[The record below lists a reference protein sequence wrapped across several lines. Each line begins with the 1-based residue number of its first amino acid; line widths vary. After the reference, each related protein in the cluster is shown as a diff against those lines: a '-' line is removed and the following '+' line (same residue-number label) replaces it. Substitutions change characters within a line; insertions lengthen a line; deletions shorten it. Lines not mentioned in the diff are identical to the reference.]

1 MSLAGLGGGGGAAA
15 AAIAPAAPARGEGVG
30 RIVLARFVR
39 HRPAVASA
47 AVVVLLGGGALLA
60 GSVGLPDPLDIR
72 LGHKFSR
79 PLSQGHLLGADELGR
94 DVLSRLLHAGRIS
107 LTVGLAAMGVT
118 VVFGALVGAVAG
130 YCRGWIDST
139 LLRVTDA
146 MLSFPPIFMLLAL
159 AAFVRP
165 SLYSMTA
172 IIGVTSW
179 MDVTRMVRGQ
189 MLSLR
194 EQEFVVSAEGLGA
207 SGARIMLRHLLPN
220 TVGIIAVAATLAVAR
235 AILLESYISF
245 LGYGIQPPLASWG
258 NMLNNAQSYFA
269 TAPWVAIFPGVMIT
283 LAVTSF
289 NFLGD
294 GLRDA
299 FDPRHVMARH

>member
-1 MSLAGLGGGGGAAA
+1 VSVVEAV
-15 AAIAPAAPARGEGVG
+15 AIPARPAVPAETPSRVF
-30 RIVLARFVR
+30 LARFAR
-39 HRPAVASA
+39 HRPAVVS
-47 AVVVLLGGGALLA
+47 VVVIVLLA
-60 GSVGLPDPLDIR
+60 AAAAGAGSLGLPDPIR
-72 LGHKFSR
+72 IEIGHKFAP
-79 PLSQGHLLGADELGR
+79 PLAKGHLLGADELGR

-107 LTVGLAAMGVT
+107 LAVGFAAMAVT
-118 VVFGALVGAVAG
+118 VVFGAALGALAG
-130 YCRGWIDST
+130 YCRGAVDT
-139 LLRVTDA
+139 VLLRVTDA

-165 SLYSMTA
+165 SLASMTA

-179 MDVTRMVRGQ
+179 MDITRMVRGQ

-194 EQEFVVSAEGLGA
+194 EQEFVVGAAGLGA
-207 SGARIMLRHLLPN
+207 SGSRILLRHLLPN

-258 NMLNNAQSYFA
+258 NMLNNAQSYF
-269 TAPWVAIFPGVMIT
+269 TSAPWVAIFPGLMIT

-299 FDPRHVMARH
+299 LDPRHVTARR

>member
-1 MSLAGLGGGGGAAA
+1 MV
-15 AAIAPAAPARGEGVG
+15 VG
-30 RIVLARFVR
+30 RFLR
-39 HRPAVASA
+39 HRPAVASLVA
-47 AVVVLLGGGALLA
+47 IVALTLASALA
-60 GSVGLPDPLDIR
+60 GSVASMDPLWIDM
-72 LGHKFSR
+72 GHKFAP
-79 PLSQGHLLGADELGR
+79 PLTKGHLLGADELGR

-118 VVFGALVGAVAG
+118 VIVGAVLGSLAG
-130 YCRGWIDST
+130 YFEGVVDSV
-139 LLRVTDA
+139 LLRLTDA
-146 MLSFPPIFMLLAL
+146 MLSFPPIFLLLAL

-165 SLYSMTA
+165 SLASMTV
-172 IIGVTSW
+172 IIGLTSW

-189 MLSLR
+189 MLALR
-194 EQEFVVSAEGLGA
+194 EQEFVMGARGLGA
-207 SGARIMLRHLLPN
+207 SAMRIVVRHLLPN
-220 TVGIIAVAATLAVAR
+220 TVGIIAVAGTLAVAR

-283 LAVTSF
+283 VAVTSF

-299 FDPRHVMARH
+299 LDPRHARSRG

>member
-1 MSLAGLGGGGGAAA
+1 
-15 AAIAPAAPARGEGVG
+15 
-30 RIVLARFVR
+30 
-39 HRPAVASA
+39 
-47 AVVVLLGGGALLA
+47 VVIALLCLGAGFA
-60 GSVGLPDPLDIR
+60 GSLGLADPLRIQM
-72 LGHKFSR
+72 GHKFAR
-79 PLSQGHLLGADELGR
+79 PLTAGHPLGADELGR

-107 LTVGLAAMGVT
+107 LTVGFAAMAVT
-118 VVFGALVGAVAG
+118 VVFGAALGALAG
-130 YCRGWIDST
+130 YCRGLVDT
-139 LLRVTDA
+139 VLLRVTDA

-165 SLYSMTA
+165 SLASMTL

-179 MDVTRMVRGQ
+179 MDITRMVRGQ

-194 EQEFVVSAEGLGA
+194 EQEFVVGAEGLGA
-207 SGARIMLRHLLPN
+207 SGPRILLRHLMPN
-220 TVGIIAVAATLAVAR
+220 AVGIVAVAATLAVAR

-258 NMLNNAQSYFA
+258 NMLNNAQSYFT

-299 FDPRHVMARH
+299 FDPRHVTSRR

>member
-1 MSLAGLGGGGGAAA
+1 MLS
-15 AAIAPAAPARGEGVG
+15 
-30 RIVLARFVR
+30 RFAR
-39 HRPAVASA
+39 HRPAVGS
-47 AVVVLLGGGALLA
+47 VVVIAMLGLGAAFAGGLR
-60 GSVGLPDPLDIR
+60 LPDPIQIQM
-72 LGHKFSR
+72 GHKFAP
-79 PLSQGHLLGADELGR
+79 PLTKGHLLGADELGR

-107 LTVGLAAMGVT
+107 LTVGVAAMLVT
-118 VVFGALVGAVAG
+118 VTFGALVGTLAG
-130 YCRGWIDST
+130 YFSGTVDGV

-146 MLSFPPIFMLLAL
+146 MLSFPPIFLLLAL
-159 AAFVRP
+159 AAFVPP
-165 SLYSMTA
+165 SLASMTL

-189 MLSLR
+189 MLALR
-194 EQEFVVSAEGLGA
+194 EQEFVQGARSLGA
-207 SGARIMLRHLLPN
+207 SGGRIMARHLLPN
-220 TVGIIAVAATLAVAR
+220 TVGIIAVAATLSVAR

-269 TAPWVAIFPGVMIT
+269 SAPWVAIFPGIAIT

-299 FDPRHVMARH
+299 FDPRHVIQR

>member
-1 MSLAGLGGGGGAAA
+1 VS
-15 AAIAPAAPARGEGVG
+15 V
-30 RIVLARFVR
+30 VLI
-39 HRPAVASA
+39 
-47 AVVVLLGGGALLA
+47 VLLGVGAVFAERL
-60 GSVGLPDPLDIR
+60 SPRDPVYIDM
-72 LGHKFSR
+72 GHKFAR
-79 PLSQGHLLGADELGR
+79 PLTRGHLLGADELGR
-94 DVLSRLLHAGRIS
+94 DVLSRLLHAGRVS
-107 LTVGLAAMGVT
+107 LAVGLAAMAVT
-118 VVFGALVGAVAG
+118 VLVGAVVGAVAG
-130 YCRGWIDST
+130 YWGGLVDT
-139 LLRVTDA
+139 LLLRLTDA

-165 SLYSMTA
+165 SLASMTV

-179 MDVTRMVRGQ
+179 MDVTRMVRSQ
-189 MLSLR
+189 ILTLR
-194 EQEFVVSAEGLGA
+194 EREFVLGA
-207 SGARIMLRHLLPN
+207 RALGAAASRILARHLFPN

-283 LAVTSF
+283 VAVTSF

-299 FDPRHVMARH
+299 LDPRHVRSRA

>member
-1 MSLAGLGGGGGAAA
+1 MSTAVAVAEAPATPAAEGLAGL
-15 AAIAPAAPARGEGVG
+15 
-30 RIVLARFVR
+30 IVARFVR
-39 HRPAVASA
+39 HRPAVVSV
-47 AVVVLLGGGALLA
+47 AVIVLLGLGSAFA
-60 GSVGLPDPLDIR
+60 GSIAVWDPLRIN
-72 LGHKFSR
+72 LAHKFAP
-79 PLSQGHLLGADELGR
+79 PLHQGHLLGADELGR

-107 LTVGLAAMGVT
+107 LTVGLAAMAVT
-118 VVFGALVGAVAG
+118 VLVGAILGCLAG
-130 YCRGWIDST
+130 YARGLVDT
-139 LLRVTDA
+139 VLLRLTDA

-165 SLYSMTA
+165 SLASMTL
-172 IIGVTSW
+172 IIAVTSW
-179 MDVTRMVRGQ
+179 MDVTRMVRAQ
-189 MLSLR
+189 ILSLR
-194 EQEFVVSAEGLGA
+194 EQEFVTGARGLGA
-207 SGARIMLRHLLPN
+207 SAARIMGRHLLPN
-220 TVGIIAVAATLAVAR
+220 TVGIIAVAATLSVAR

-299 FDPRHVMARH
+299 LDPRHVSARG

>member
-1 MSLAGLGGGGGAAA
+1 MLS
-15 AAIAPAAPARGEGVG
+15 
-30 RIVLARFVR
+30 RFSR
-39 HRPAVASA
+39 HRPAVAS
-47 AVVVLLGGGALLA
+47 VVVIVLLGLGAALA
-60 GSVGLPDPLDIR
+60 GGLRLPDPIQIQM
-72 LGHKFSR
+72 GHKFA
-79 PLSQGHLLGADELGR
+79 PPFTKGHLLGADELGR

-107 LTVGLAAMGVT
+107 LTVGVAAMLVT
-118 VVFGALVGAVAG
+118 VTFGALVGTLAG
-130 YCRGWIDST
+130 YFSGTVDGV

-146 MLSFPPIFMLLAL
+146 MLSFPPIFLLLAL
-159 AAFVRP
+159 AAFVPP
-165 SLYSMTA
+165 SLASMTL

-189 MLSLR
+189 MLALR
-194 EQEFVVSAEGLGA
+194 EQEFVQGARSLGA
-207 SGARIMLRHLLPN
+207 SGGRIMVRHLLPN
-220 TVGIIAVAATLAVAR
+220 TVGIIAVAATLSVAR

-269 TAPWVAIFPGVMIT
+269 SAPWVAIFPGIAIT

-299 FDPRHVMARH
+299 FDPRHVMQR

>member
-1 MSLAGLGGGGGAAA
+1 MSTAGVGPANGSSAL
-15 AAIAPAAPARGEGVG
+15 AAPRAERARGDGVG
-30 RIVLARFVR
+30 RVVLRRFLR

-47 AVVVLLGGGALLA
+47 VVIALLGMGALLA
-60 GSVGLPDPLDIR
+60 GGVGLPDPLEIQMS
-72 LGHKFSR
+72 HKFAP
-79 PLSQGHLLGADELGR
+79 PLDRGHLLGADELGR

-118 VVFGALVGAVAG
+118 VLFGALLGALAGYTRGAV
-130 YCRGWIDST
+130 DT
-139 LLRVTDA
+139 VLLRVTDA

-165 SLYSMTA
+165 SLHTMTL
-172 IIGVTSW
+172 IIGLTSW
-179 MDVTRMVRGQ
+179 MDITRMVRGQ

-194 EQEFVVSAEGLGA
+194 EQEFVVGALGLGA
-207 SGARIMLRHLLPN
+207 SGPRILLRHLLPN
-220 TVGIIAVAATLAVAR
+220 TVGIVAVAATLSVAR

-258 NMLNNAQSYFA
+258 NMLNNAQSYFT

>member
-1 MSLAGLGGGGGAAA
+1 VSDPTILS
-15 AAIAPAAPARGEGVG
+15 
-30 RIVLARFVR
+30 RFAR
-39 HRPAVASA
+39 HRPA
-47 AVVVLLGGGALLA
+47 A
-60 GSVGLPDPLDIR
+60 GSVAVIALLILGSAFAGSLRLPDPIQIQMAHR
-72 LGHKFSR
+72 FAP
-79 PLSQGHLLGADELGR
+79 PLAKGHLLGADELGR

-107 LTVGLAAMGVT
+107 LTVGVAAMLVT
-118 VVFGALVGAVAG
+118 VTFGAFVGTIAG
-130 YCRGWIDST
+130 YFRGAIDT
-139 LLRVTDA
+139 VLLRVTDA
-146 MLSFPPIFMLLAL
+146 MLSFPPIFLLLAL

-165 SLYSMTA
+165 SLVSMTL

-179 MDVTRMVRGQ
+179 MDVTRMVRAQ
-189 MLSLR
+189 ILALR
-194 EQEFVVSAEGLGA
+194 EREFVLGARGLGA
-207 SGARIMLRHLLPN
+207 SGGRIMLRHLLPN
-220 TVGIIAVAATLAVAR
+220 TVGIIAVAATLSVAR

-269 TAPWVAIFPGVMIT
+269 SAPWVAIFPGIAIT

-299 FDPRHVMARH
+299 FDPRHVVTQH

>member
-1 MSLAGLGGGGGAAA
+1 MSAQAIAAA
-15 AAIAPAAPARGEGVG
+15 APATPAAPEAMAGLVW
-30 RIVLARFVR
+30 ARFVR
-39 HRPAVASA
+39 HRPAVLSA
-47 AVVVLLGGGALLA
+47 AVIALLVLSSIFA
-60 GSVGLPDPLDIR
+60 GQISMRDPLRIEMA
-72 LGHKFSR
+72 HKFAP
-79 PLSQGHLLGADELGR
+79 PLAKGHPLGADELGR

-107 LTVGLAAMGVT
+107 LTVGLAAMAVT
-118 VVFGALVGAVAG
+118 VALGGVLGILSG
-130 YCRGWIDST
+130 YLRGVVDT
-139 LLRVTDA
+139 VLLRLTDA

-165 SLYSMTA
+165 SLGSMTV
-172 IIGVTSW
+172 IIAVTSW

-189 MLSLR
+189 ILTLR
-194 EQEFVVSAEGLGA
+194 EQEFVTGARGLGA
-207 SGARIMLRHLLPN
+207 SGARIMARHLLPN
-220 TVGIIAVAATLAVAR
+220 TVGIIAVAATLSVAR

-299 FDPRHVMARH
+299 LDPRHVHSRA

>member
-1 MSLAGLGGGGGAAA
+1 M
-15 AAIAPAAPARGEGVG
+15 V
-30 RIVLARFVR
+30 VARFLR
-39 HRPAVASA
+39 HRPAVASL
-47 AVVVLLGGGALLA
+47 VVIVALTLASTLA
-60 GSVGLPDPLDIR
+60 GWLAPRDPLWIEMS
-72 LGHKFSR
+72 HKFAP
-79 PLSQGHLLGADELGR
+79 PLAKGHVLGADELGR

-107 LTVGLAAMGVT
+107 LTVGFAAMAVT
-118 VVFGALVGAVAG
+118 VVVGAVLGSLAG
-130 YCRGWIDST
+130 YLQGIVDSV
-139 LLRVTDA
+139 LLRMTDA
-146 MLSFPPIFMLLAL
+146 MLSFPPIFLLLAL

-165 SLYSMTA
+165 SLAAMTL
-172 IIGVTSW
+172 IIGMTSW

-189 MLSLR
+189 MLALR
-194 EQEFVVSAEGLGA
+194 EQEFVTGARCLGA
-207 SGARIMLRHLLPN
+207 SAARIMARHLLPN
-220 TVGIIAVAATLAVAR
+220 TIGIIAVAGTLSVAR

-269 TAPWVAIFPGVMIT
+269 SAPWVAIFPGVMIT

-299 FDPRHVMARH
+299 LDPRHARTRA

>member
-1 MSLAGLGGGGGAAA
+1 VSVTEAVATPV
-15 AAIAPAAPARGEGVG
+15 APERGQGPS
-30 RIVLARFVR
+30 RIVLARFAR

-47 AVVVLLGGGALLA
+47 GIIVLLGLGALGA
-60 GSVGLPDPLDIR
+60 GSLGLPDPLRID
-72 LGHKFSR
+72 LGHKFAP
-79 PLSQGHLLGADELGR
+79 PLHKGHLLGADELGR

-107 LTVGLAAMGVT
+107 LTVGLAAMAVT
-118 VVFGALVGAVAG
+118 VVFGAALGALAG
-130 YCRGWIDST
+130 FCRGVVDAA

-165 SLYSMTA
+165 SLASMTL
-172 IIGVTSW
+172 IIGITSW
-179 MDVTRMVRGQ
+179 MDITRMVRGQ

-194 EQEFVVSAEGLGA
+194 EQEFVVGAEGLGA
-207 SGARIMLRHLLPN
+207 SGPRILLRHLMPN

-258 NMLNNAQSYFA
+258 NMLNNAQSYF
-269 TAPWVAIFPGVMIT
+269 TGAPWVAIFPGVMIT

-294 GLRDA
+294 GLRDS
-299 FDPRHVMARH
+299 FDPRHVTSRD

>member
-1 MSLAGLGGGGGAAA
+1 MSAPAAA
-15 AAIAPAAPARGEGVG
+15 AAAPGPAAAPEAMAGLVW
-30 RIVLARFVR
+30 ARFVR
-39 HRPAVASA
+39 HRPAVWSA
-47 AVVVLLGGGALLA
+47 AVIVCLVLSSIFA
-60 GSVGLPDPLDIR
+60 GQISMRDPLRIEMA
-72 LGHKFSR
+72 HKFAP
-79 PLSQGHLLGADELGR
+79 PLVKGHPLGADELGR

-107 LTVGLAAMGVT
+107 LTVGFAAMAVT
-118 VVFGALVGAVAG
+118 VAVGGVLGILSGYLRGAVDT
-130 YCRGWIDST
+130 I
-139 LLRVTDA
+139 LLRLTDA

-165 SLYSMTA
+165 SLGSMTV
-172 IIGVTSW
+172 IIAVTSW

-189 MLSLR
+189 ILTLR
-194 EQEFVVSAEGLGA
+194 EQEFVTGARGLGA
-207 SGARIMLRHLLPN
+207 SGARIMARHLLPN
-220 TVGIIAVAATLAVAR
+220 TVGIIAVAATLSVAR

-269 TAPWVAIFPGVMIT
+269 TAPWVAICPGVMIT

-299 FDPRHVMARH
+299 LDPRHVHARA